1 MSLCNYFKK
10 VSSSQSAKT
19 DPNVT
24 DLKKSA
30 LSESSNLNFHFSSL
44 PDLQMKDT
52 LKGYLSL
59 NT

>member
-1 MSLCNYFKK
+1 MPLCNYFRK

-30 LSESSNLNFHFSSL
+30 LSASRDLNFHFFGL
-44 PDLQMKDT
+44 PDLQMKNS